1 MSHQLEVAGLNLSFG
16 GLRALVD
23 VNLHVDAG
31 ELVAVIGPN
40 GAGKTS
46 LINCIN
52 GFYRPQ
58 AGTITFE
65 GYNITRQPPHVIA
78 GRGIARA
85 FQNVELFRGM
95 TVLENLT
102 LARHLHLRYGV
113 AHALAYYGRAQAEDY
128 GVAHALAYYGRAQA
142 EEAANRRFV
151 EEILDFMELEPY
163 RHKVVG
169 TLAYGIQKRVEMA
182 RALCLEP
189 KLLLLDEPMAGMT
202 VAEKEDMARFIM
214 DVNEERGTSIILI
227 EHDLHVVMDLS
238 SRVYVLNFGQV
249 IASGRP
255 AEVARDP
262 RVIEAYLG
270 DEAGVAS

>member
-23 VNLHVDAG
+23 VSLHVDAG

-65 GYNITRQPPHVIA
+65 GYNITRQPPHVVA
-78 GRGIARA
+78 ARGIARA

-113 AHALAYYGRAQAEDY
+113 
-128 GVAHALAYYGRAQA
+128 VHALAYYGRAQA

-255 AEVARDP
+255 EDVARDP
-262 RVIEAYLG
+262 RVVEAYLG
-270 DEAGVAS
+270 DEAGVPS

>member
-1 MSHQLEVAGLNLSFG
+1 MPHQLEISGLHLSFG

-58 AGTITFE
+58 AGRIDFD
-65 GYNITRQPPHVIA
+65 GRRITRMPPHAIA
-78 GRGIARA
+78 SLGIARA

-113 AHALAYYGRAQAEDY
+113 AHALAYYGRA
-128 GVAHALAYYGRAQA
+128 RA

-163 RHKVVG
+163 RHQVVS
-169 TLAYGIQKRVEMA
+169 TLAYGVQKRVEMA

-202 VAEKEDMARFIM
+202 VAEKEDMARFII

-249 IASGRP
+249 IASGP
-255 AEVARDP
+255 PQEVARDP

-270 DEAGVAS
+270 DAQAGEPA

>member
-1 MSHQLEVAGLNLSFG
+1 MSHQLEVSGLSLSFG

-23 VNLHVDAG
+23 VDLYVDAG

-46 LINCIN
+46 IINCVN

-65 GYNITRQPPHVIA
+65 GHNITRQPPHVVA
-78 GRGIARA
+78 ARGIARA

-113 AHALAYYGRAQAEDY
+113 AHALAYYGRAQAQE
-128 GVAHALAYYGRAQA
+128 V
-142 EEAANRRFV
+142 ANRRFV

-163 RHKVVG
+163 RHKIVG

-214 DVNEERGTSIILI
+214 DVNEERGTSVILI

-255 AEVARDP
+255 EEVARDP

-270 DEAGVAS
+270 DEAGVAV

>member
-113 AHALAYYGRAQAEDY
+113 AHALAYYGRAQAE
-128 GVAHALAYYGRAQA
+128 
-142 EEAANRRFV
+142 EAANRRFV

-163 RHKVVG
+163 RQLPRG
-169 TLAYGIQKRVEMA
+169 SRDRRPRPAGN
-182 RALCLEP
+182 RAPPHLQP
-189 KLLLLDEPMAGMT
+189 AAGMGG
-202 VAEKEDMARFIM
+202 ADAPDPGQDGR
-214 DVNEERGTSIILI
+214 
-227 EHDLHVVMDLS
+227 LHLA
-238 SRVYVLNFGQV
+238 Q
-249 IASGRP
+249 A
-255 AEVARDP
+255 
-262 RVIEAYLG
+262 
-270 DEAGVAS
+270 

>member
-1 MSHQLEVAGLNLSFG
+1 MPHQLEVTGLNLAFG

-31 ELVAVIGPN
+31 ELVAIIGPN

-58 AGTITFE
+58 GGAILLE
-65 GYNITRQPPHVIA
+65 GRNITRLPPHAIA
-78 GRGIARA
+78 ALGIARA

-102 LARHLHLRYGV
+102 LARHLHLRYGI
-113 AHALAYYGRAQAEDY
+113 AHALAYYGRA
-128 GVAHALAYYGRAQA
+128 RA

-189 KLLLLDEPMAGMT
+189 KILLLDEPMAGMT

-214 DVNEERGTSIILI
+214 DVNEERGTSIVLI
-227 EHDLHVVMDLS
+227 EHDLNVVMDLS
-238 SRVYVLNFGQV
+238 NRVYVLNFGQV
-249 IASGRP
+249 IASGP
-255 AEVARDP
+255 PHQVARDP

-270 DEAGVAS
+270 QEQAGDGA

>member
-1 MSHQLEVAGLNLSFG
+1 MSHQLEVSGLSLSFG

-23 VNLHVDAG
+23 VDLYVDAG

-46 LINCIN
+46 LINCVN

-65 GYNITRQPPHVIA
+65 GRNITRQPPHVVA
-78 GRGIARA
+78 ARGIARA

-113 AHALAYYGRAQAEDY
+113 AHALAYYGRAQAQE
-128 GVAHALAYYGRAQA
+128 V
-142 EEAANRRFV
+142 ANRRFV

-163 RHKVVG
+163 RHKIVG

-214 DVNEERGTSIILI
+214 DVNEERGTSVILI

-255 AEVARDP
+255 EEVARDP

-270 DEAGVAS
+270 DEAGVAV

>member
-1 MSHQLEVAGLNLSFG
+1 MPHQLEVTGLNLAFG

-31 ELVAVIGPN
+31 ELVAIIGPN

-58 AGTITFE
+58 SGAILLE
-65 GYNITRQPPHVIA
+65 GRNITRLPPHTIA
-78 GRGIARA
+78 ALGIARA

-102 LARHLHLRYGV
+102 LARHLHLR
-113 AHALAYYGRAQAEDY
+113 Y

-189 KLLLLDEPMAGMT
+189 RILLLDEPMAGMT

-214 DVNEERGTSIILI
+214 DVNEERGTSIVLI
-227 EHDLHVVMDLS
+227 EHDLNVVMDLS
-238 SRVYVLNFGQV
+238 NRVYVLNFGQV
-249 IASGRP
+249 IASGP
-255 AEVARDP
+255 PQEVARDP

-270 DEAGVAS
+270 REQAGGVA